1 MKINNKRLV
10 QVESFLSRIT
20 FLFFVLVACPLSG
33 QVKQKKMLQESDYHL
48 WNTLQSENIS
58 ENGNWISYRLVY
70 PNGKDTLFVRNT
82 KLNIQYIFPNAF
94 NGSFNMEESFACIT
108 PIAGLQILNLKTGKS
123 HTYAGITQY
132 KYTKNKKYIIAYS
145 KTGNNSLEIKKS
157 SGLTIMKIDNVREYK
172 IAPQENAVIFSDGHR
187 IGFIALTDKVQKTT
201 IIEKSENPFFN
212 LTWQN
217 NGNAV
222 AFLQKKDDLS
232 ENNLF
237 FFNLKNNKLFEFD
250 SEKLL
255 NFKDDF
261 IISPTVTTKLTIS
274 NDGQRVF
281 FGIKKREYNYSAI
294 DSTQVQIWNASDKLL
309 YSQREEI
316 GQWNK
321 VAKLSVWFPYENKFK
336 QITSNQLPKVIL
348 AGNQKFAITFNPW
361 QYEPQ
366 YKQQGDIDLSLIN
379 LISGDSSRI
388 LTKHSGNK
396 NHTIISPTGN
406 FITYFKDQK
415 WWVYDILKKIHRN
428 CSGNISPPLFDQ
440 NYNSAGEVPAYGI
453 LGWTKNDSSL
463 LLHDQFDIWE
473 VTPDGTTAKRL
484 THGREKNI
492 QFRIAKQQY
501 ENFKTE
507 NYNGFYAL
515 EIDLDHE
522 LILLAKNNEKSG
534 YFIWNKIDA
543 EKPLV
548 FNEMKNSYLMK
559 SSKGERY
566 IFQQQN
572 YENAPSIWFKKN
584 KKSKA
589 ELIVQSNRQQKDFYW
604 GKAEKIHY
612 SNKNGTSLTGA
623 LFYPANYNPS
633 KKYPLIVSIYELKS
647 HELYQ
652 YVNPTVY
659 SDTGFNVTN
668 YTAQGYF
675 VLYPDIKYE
684 IGNPGISAV
693 DCVLSATQ
701 CVIDKGI
708 IQKDKIGLIGHS
720 FGGYETNFIITQ
732 TNLFAAAVSGA
743 GVADLTSWYLTMGW
757 NTGTPEIWRFENQQW
772 RMGKSLFEDKQ
783 AYSRNSPLEFVQN
796 IQTPLLS
803 WTGKQDRQV
812 HWYQSIEFYLAL
824 RRLQKEHILL
834 VYPQEKHVIMNP
846 KDQEDLSSHIKQWFD
861 YYLQNKSLPS
871 WVSYK

>member
-20 FLFFVLVACPLSG
+20 FLFFVLVTCPLLG

-48 WNTLQSENIS
+48 WHTLQSENIS
-58 ENGNWISYRLVY
+58 ENGNWISYKLVY

-82 KLNIQYIFPNAF
+82 KLDIQYVFPNSF

-132 KYTKNKKYIIAYS
+132 KYTKNKKYIITYS
-145 KTGNNSLEIKKS
+145 KAGDPSLEIKKS

-172 IAPQENAVIFSDGHR
+172 IAPQENAVMFTDGR
-187 IGFIALTDKVQKTT
+187 CIGFITLTDKLEKT
-201 IIEKSENPFFN
+201 IIVEKSENPFFN
-212 LTWQN
+212 LTWQS

-222 AFLQKKDDLS
+222 AFLQKKDDLG

-237 FFNLKNNKLFEFD
+237 FFSLKNNKLFEFD
-250 SEKLL
+250 SEKFL
-255 NFKDDF
+255 NPKDDF
-261 IISPTVTTKLTIS
+261 TINPTVTTKLTIS
-274 NDGQRVF
+274 DDGQHVF
-281 FGIKKREYNYSAI
+281 FGIKKRDYNYSVI

-316 GQWNK
+316 GQWDK
-321 VAKLSVWFPYENKFK
+321 VAKLGVWFPYENKFK

-361 QYEPQ
+361 QYETQ

-379 LISGDSSRI
+379 LTSGDSSLI

-396 NHTIISPTGN
+396 NHTIISPEGN
-406 FITYFKDQK
+406 FITYFKGQN
-415 WWVYDILKKIHRN
+415 WWVYDISKKIHIN
-428 CSGNISPPLFDQ
+428 CSANISQPLFDQ
-440 NYNSAGEVPAYGI
+440 NYNSAGEIPAYGI

-463 LLHDQFDIWE
+463 LIYDQFDIWE
-473 VTPDGTTAKRL
+473 VSPEGNSAKRL

-501 ENFKTE
+501 ENFRTE

-515 EIDLDHE
+515 EIDLDHA
-522 LILLAKNNEKSG
+522 LILQAKNNEKSG
-534 YFIWNKIDA
+534 YYIWNKTDA

-566 IFQQQN
+566 VFQQQN
-572 YENAPSIWFKKN
+572 YQNAPSIWFKKN

-589 ELIVQSNRQQKDFYW
+589 ELIVQSNRQQKDYYW
-604 GKAEKIHY
+604 GKTEKIHY
-612 SNKNGTSLTGA
+612 SNKNGTSLNGA

-633 KKYPLIVSIYELKS
+633 NKYPLIVSIYELKS

-652 YVNPTVY
+652 YVNPTLY

-668 YTAQGYF
+668 YTAQDYF
-675 VLYPDIKYE
+675 VLCPDIIYE
-684 IGNPGISAV
+684 IGNPGISAL
-693 DCVLSATQ
+693 DCVVSATQ
-701 CVIDKGI
+701 SVIDKGF

-783 AYSRNSPLEFVQN
+783 AYNRNSPLEFVQN

-834 VYPQEKHVIMNP
+834 VYPQEKHVVMNP
-846 KDQEDLSSHIKQWFD
+846 KDQEDLSNHIKQWFD